1 MNRKHRE
8 PVKKNQNLPQK
19 SIRKG
24 HYVEVLLLN
33 KKGKVKLDKV
43 AKQIDSAVP
52 FVFPTEEEIKDIM
65 DFYGLTEE
73 DIKI

>member
-1 MNRKHRE
+1 MSSKHRD
-8 PVKKNQNLPQK
+8 PVRKNQNLPQK
-19 SIRKG
+19 SICKG

-33 KKGKVKLDKV
+33 KKVKVKLDKA

-52 FVFPTEEEIKDIM
+52 FVFPAEEEIKDIM

-73 DIKI
+73 DIKT